1 MGSSRSTTEQKAT
14 IPAWAEAAA
23 RDVLS
28 RAKDVSRIP
37 YAPYYGPDVA
47 AMTPMQVAAMQGT
60 NQMAAAFGSPTVDVT
75 AGMPTAQNYDGMMA
89 YSAAPMY
96 EAALAE
102 LERRQPGTF
111 AALRAPFIDPI
122 TGAGGG
128 RSASYSAPAAVPSPY
143 VPTLAPTMPA
153 ERGGREMEY
162 GGGRSEGRSTTSMA
176 TLGSYMPG
184 GVNTRNPASLS
195 NRVAAAATS
204 RPQGAPTQSDR
215 PVSRSSASGGG
226 SGGMGGGK

>member
-23 RDVLS
+23 QDVLS

-111 AALRAPFIDPI
+111 AALRAPFVDPM

-128 RSASYSAPAAVPSPY
+128 GSSSYSAPAAGPSPY
-143 VPTLAPTMPA
+143 VPTLAPRMTA
-153 ERGGREMEY
+153 ERGGRDF
-162 GGGRSEGRSTTSMA
+162 
-176 TLGSYMPG
+176 
-184 GVNTRNPASLS
+184 
-195 NRVAAAATS
+195 
-204 RPQGAPTQSDR
+204 AP
-215 PVSRSSASGGG
+215 SAPSQTSGGTG
-226 SGGMGGGK
+226 SLGLPDPMSGRISSVGPIGRDGGGGMGRGK